1 MEKFVYEKHTFQDVK
16 DKFEN
21 YIHNSDDIKRIEFA
35 FEYASEKH
43 SGQVR
48 KSGEPYIIHIIE
60 VAYILACLNAGP
72 NTLIAGILHDVQED
86 CNVTNEEISKT
97 FSPEIATLVDAL
109 TKIQALSRRKDKEF
123 LAESHR
129 KIFIA
134 MARDVRVIIIKLAD
148 RLHNMRTREYLNE
161 EKQQRIAKET
171 LEVYAPIAHRLGM
184 NNIKSELESYTKLYV
199 LGTGEK
205 IISQYPS
212 ANRKLYKGSVV
223 ALLTDK
229 YDKSMPNLVGLSY
242 KDAMNILKLMG
253 VKYEL
258 EGKGYVVSQSIP
270 EGIIV
275 GDDATVHLTLSGG
288 LPE

>member
-148 RLHNMRTREYLNE
+148 RLHNMRTLEYLNE

-184 NNIKSELESYTKLYV
+184 NNIKSELENLSLYY
-199 LGTGEK
+199 LE
-205 IISQYPS
+205 P
-212 ANRKLYKGSVV
+212 
-223 ALLTDK
+223 D
-229 YDKSMPNLVGLSY
+229 
-242 KDAMNILKLMG
+242 
-253 VKYEL
+253 KYEL
-258 EGKGYVVSQSIP
+258 IDSLLNNSATNRKKNIITMQKKIADMLIDKHIKFEISARIKSIYSIYKKIFFKGRKFEEIYDIMAIR
-270 EGIIV
+270 II
-275 GDDATVHLTLSGG
+275 TET
-288 LPE
+288 